1 MDCFI
6 CLSRKQPL
14 IQPDCVCKTIYV
26 HPGCY
31 KKWLQTTCPD
41 ILVCSVCK
49 STVSITFVKQ
59 FVTLEQFMMYP
70 HNIREPNEVYE
81 ISTRDGISIPGIAEF
96 ILVENDELQYKN
108 PKQKD
113 RVKEASKRLHK
124 SEHLTIPSYKKP
136 FCF

>member
-1 MDCFI
+1 
-6 CLSRKQPL
+6 
-14 IQPDCVCKTIYV
+14 VCKTIYV